1 MLSGNIA
8 KRKNILLVKEKAAL
22 KAKTSAELD
31 LINENSKLPGQTFN
45 SFFFLMFR
53 HRVNSFSH
61 FISTNTLVNE
71 CK

>member
-45 SFFFLMFR
+45 SFFFF
-53 HRVNSFSH
+53 
-61 FISTNTLVNE
+61 
-71 CK
+71 